1 MTDFLGLMDSSFL
14 FLINSLYSGEIN
26 EPEPE
31 ALLFGLVF
39 ELALAFTAVEDAE
52 LIWGFKAASF
62 EILPD
67 SSVYPAGRENEKS
80 ENRDG
85 EYVEYFKTKVRKGW
99 RKR

>member
-52 LIWGFKAASF
+52 LI
-62 EILPD
+62 
-67 SSVYPAGRENEKS
+67 
-80 ENRDG
+80 
-85 EYVEYFKTKVRKGW
+85 
-99 RKR
+99 